1 MKTTWFDQLLGAT
14 DEWRRPWASVDPD
27 PAGDGEGGGGATD
40 EIDADDPSLGEA
52 GQKALREERAQRKS
66 QAAELAQLRAQLASM
81 KGLVSP
87 DIYAQAQAAAT
98 AAQQQMAEQKQ
109 ASEAERQ
116 RLEAKANQKVTAAE
130 ARAQK
135 AESERTALQVKTAA
149 QRLFIATEGRDGGD
163 GTGRT
168 YFDAWFAFHGKEHIK
183 VDPATGREYIVDSDG
198 DPVKDGEQN
207 IDPIKWL
214 NEQADKSAVIG
225 NFFKPKGGSGGG
237 GLQGAR
243 GVRSAQG
250 LTPEQVRKL
259 TPSQKMEYHREAA
272 ARR

>member
-14 DEWRRPWASVDPD
+14 DEWLHPWTSVDPD
-27 PAGDGEGGGGATD
+27 PAGDGEGGGGDDD
-40 EIDADDPSLGEA
+40 EGAPLGANGE
-52 GQKALREERAQRKS
+52 KALKEERILRKT
-66 QAAELAQLRAQLASM
+66 QQKELEELRAQMEQM
-81 KGLVSP
+81 KGLVDP
-87 DIYAQAQAAAT
+87 KVYAQAQEQAAALRR
-98 AAQQQMAEQKQ
+98 QLDEKERL
-109 ASEAERQ
+109 SGEERQ

-243 GVRSAQG
+243 GVRGVQGRSVEEARHTSGSAFLSEHYG
-250 LTPEQVRKL
+250 NG
-259 TPSQKMEYHREAA
+259 
-272 ARR
+272 

>member
-14 DEWRRPWASVDPD
+14 DEWLRPWASVDSD
-27 PAGDGEGGGGATD
+27 PAGDGEGGGGDDD
-40 EIDADDPSLGEA
+40 EGAPLGANGE
-52 GQKALREERAQRKS
+52 KALKEERILRKT
-66 QAAELAQLRAQLASM
+66 QQKELEELRAQMEQM
-81 KGLVSP
+81 KGLVDP
-87 DIYAQAQAAAT
+87 KVYAQAQEQAAALRR
-98 AAQQQMAEQKQ
+98 QLDEKERL
-109 ASEAERQ
+109 SGEERQ
-116 RLEAKANQKVTAAE
+116 RLEAKANQRVTAAE

-135 AESERTALQVKTAA
+135 AEGERTALQVKTAA
-149 QRLFIATEGRDGGD
+149 QRLFIAAEGRDGGD

-168 YFDAWFAFHGKEHIK
+168 YFDAWFAFHGKEHIRT
-183 VDPATGREYIVDSDG
+183 DQATGREYIVDSDG

-259 TPSQKMEYHREAA
+259 TPSQKMELHREAA